1 MIFETLKNG
10 GRNAPRDK
18 EKPRAARCQQQ
29 GGNVSIVRAPE
40 RNGGEIRGAAEQHGG
55 GALQRSEEMR
65 SRDETRRAGEPD
77 EIRNAA
83 GHWRRAEEQRAGAA
97 AAGLLRHWSEEVEA
111 VPDLQ
116 RPQRSGAEERSS
128 GGRRWCRSRPVSA
141 GCKGCKT
148 SQTSQNGHLPADSG
162 GLIRSAG
169 GWLATPNV

>member
-1 MIFETLKNG
+1 M
-10 GRNAPRDK
+10 
-18 EKPRAARCQQQ
+18 
-29 GGNVSIVRAPE
+29 SIVRAPE

-65 SRDETRRAGEPD
+65 SRDETRRAGEPDEIRNAAGHWRRAGEPD